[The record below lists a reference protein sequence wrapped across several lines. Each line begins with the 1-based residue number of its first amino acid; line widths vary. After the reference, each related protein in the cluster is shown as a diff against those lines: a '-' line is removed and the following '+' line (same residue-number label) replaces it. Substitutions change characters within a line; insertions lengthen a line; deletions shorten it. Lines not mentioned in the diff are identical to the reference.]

1 MSWGGK
7 GKGYP
12 GSSFDTGWTC
22 QNCGQ
27 DGNWHHKVAC
37 RSCYQLHPLL
47 AKGQKG
53 KGKQKGNGGKYTD
66 TTRVCDGSG
75 QPD

>member
-12 GSSFDTGWTC
+12 GSSQDPGWTC

-53 KGKQKGNGGKYTD
+53 KGKQKSNGG
-66 TTRVCDGSG
+66 
-75 QPD
+75 